1 VSASTAGK
9 GKSFSL
15 SIGKG
20 RKLQG
25 GKGGSVTIV
34 KSAPM
39 VAVQKSVVV
48 EKTVAAP
55 IVQKS
60 VSASTAGKGKSFS
73 LSIGKGL

>member
-1 VSASTAGK
+1 
-9 GKSFSL
+9 
-15 SIGKG
+15 
-20 RKLQG
+20 
-25 GKGGSVTIV
+25 
-34 KSAPM
+34 M